1 MIRGV
6 DVAGERADLGRELVD
21 GLHGH
26 ILVRCCLCVQCT
38 PGVVGVHACFSVV
51 SLKYQAQTAE
61 PLRQTC
67 QRIRPN
73 TISFAYCAIHQKP
86 RCYVPQSL
94 ARRSEVDV
102 TTPNTIAQTLERAR
116 GLLAQ
121 LVDQNQVDRYK
132 ARGPAVLGGTQLK
145 NMLIH
150 VSNMEARVA
159 ATAEDPANAVKRL
172 RDFSRII
179 ERHEPTAQEL
189 VASLRSAA
197 DQLLIG
203 VGGSQARVSP

>member
-1 MIRGV
+1 M
-6 DVAGERADLGRELVD
+6 
-21 GLHGH
+21 
-26 ILVRCCLCVQCT
+26 
-38 PGVVGVHACFSVV
+38 
-51 SLKYQAQTAE
+51 
-61 PLRQTC
+61 
-67 QRIRPN
+67 
-73 TISFAYCAIHQKP
+73 
-86 RCYVPQSL
+86 
-94 ARRSEVDV
+94 

-121 LVDQNQVDRYK
+121 LVDQNEVDQYK